1 VRCTEDVRYL
11 VLGVA
16 ILAVLAFAALTAI
29 EFSNNGVTLAG
40 IVGVGVVIVLGVG
53 VIGAALH
60 PPRK

>member
-1 VRCTEDVRYL
+1 M
-11 VLGVA
+11 LGAA
-16 ILAVLAFAALTAI
+16 IAAVLAFAALTAI

-40 IVGVGVVIVLGVG
+40 IIGVGVVIVLGVG

>member
-1 VRCTEDVRYL
+1 VRYL

-29 EFSNNGVTLAG
+29 ELSNNGVTLAG